1 MTPVEWAALISAISV
16 IVASSGS
23 ALLTYQITKRSI
35 ANDNDQRTQDR
46 EDNLMREYNL
56 KLYESRVRV
65 GVTYLDYL
73 HSRNTEAIHCLS
85 LASSGRGTEIVP
97 NALGGLLSDA
107 PIAGVLM
114 FMPPHIRDAALVT
127 EGNLRE
133 MPKCSSRR
141 RALLRQNI

>member
-1 MTPVEWAALISAISV
+1 
-16 IVASSGS
+16 
-23 ALLTYQITKRSI
+23 
-35 ANDNDQRTQDR
+35 
-46 EDNLMREYNL
+46 MREYNL

-107 PIAGVLM
+107 PIAVVRM